1 MNLDVPCSKTTAMK
15 KLFVVLGVL
24 AFITGLM
31 VLLRS
36 VENQERELWGM
47 GSLLTGIPVLSLI
60 VALLISPKQQ

>member
-1 MNLDVPCSKTTAMK
+1 MK

-60 VALLISPKQQ
+60 VALLVTPRNQQ